1 MPVKKRIVG
10 MRNDV
15 PYVLCFG
22 GLSDKRIQRDTV
34 QCILEQ
40 GVQSPATPF
49 VAISFLRGNQQGLQ
63 SFFGKWRPDNLL
75 SHASTSLLIVTSS
88 CPSPS
93 SSCRQAFLRSWRSRV
108 ENARTCF
115 VCWDDCS
122 SLTFA
127 ITLSPFSLKHFKVMN
142 CLRGKIR
149 S

>member
-1 MPVKKRIVG
+1 MMYRMFSASVG
-10 MRNDV
+10 CPINGFSVTRYNAFWNKV
-15 PYVLCFG
+15 YRAPPHRLLPS
-22 GLSDKRIQRDTV
+22 LS
-34 QCILEQ
+34 CEE
-40 GVQSPATPF
+40 
-49 VAISFLRGNQQGLQ
+49 ISR
-63 SFFGKWRPDNLL
+63 SFRASFGKWRPDYLF

-93 SSCRQAFLRSWRSRV
+93 SSCRQAFLRSWRSGWRMRGL
-108 ENARTCF
+108 ALFAGTIAP
-115 VCWDDCS
+115 

>member
-1 MPVKKRIVG
+1 MMYRMFSASVG
-10 MRNDV
+10 CPINGFSVTRYNAFWNKVYRV
-15 PYVLCFG
+15 PPHRLLPSLSCEEISRSFRASFG
-22 GLSDKRIQRDTV
+22 EG
-34 QCILEQ
+34 
-40 GVQSPATPF
+40 
-49 VAISFLRGNQQGLQ
+49 
-63 SFFGKWRPDNLL
+63 RPDYLF
-75 SHASTSLLIVTSS
+75 SHAFTSLLIVTSS

-127 ITLSPFSLKHFKVMN
+127 ITLSPFPLKHFKVMN